1 MLFINVCVCVRACV
15 RACVLN
21 FYFAYLSLRHRTVFY
36 IGTLLILMVCVC
48 VCVCVRACVRACMRA
63 CMRACVRARSCR
75 CEYVRL
81 GVVLLV
87 QMGC

>member
-1 MLFINVCVCVRACV
+1 MLFINVCVCVCETFILPILV
-15 RACVLN
+15 SDIGL
-21 FYFAYLSLRHRTVFY
+21 YFTLEHYSYLWR
-36 IGTLLILMVCVC
+36 
-48 VCVCVRACVRACMRA
+48 VCVRACM
-63 CMRACVRARSCR
+63 RSCR